1 MEALKRIHEVQEEM
15 QDKIKW
21 SQQPVEQQQSRL
33 RNLNQDERQC
43 RSYLTLARETVD
55 MFHYLTQDIKVS
67 IELSMVIWAFTW
79 FKKAYSEIDLFML
92 KLFL

>member
-15 QDKIKW
+15 QDKFRW
-21 SQQPVEQQQSRL
+21 TQQSVETQQSRL

-55 MFHYLTQDIKVS
+55 MFHYLTQDIKVKLLFFLCRS
-67 IELSMVIWAFTW
+67 IESGHRGFYRLCTYGLNYPNI
-79 FKKAYSEIDLFML
+79 
-92 KLFL
+92 